1 MLMYAEIVG
10 PTSKGVDMVDR
21 IRRRAGIP
29 VLTNAE
35 NNRLHSGNVLTRRRR
50 ELACEG
56 IRWHDLVRHNNLQ
69 AVRDKF
75 QEYAVDANG
84 NVIRPTLLLYIRQI
98 KDGTYLYPIPDS
110 QMKVKEGCMYKMKRI
125 VKN

>member
-1 MLMYAEIVG
+1 
-10 PTSKGVDMVDR
+10 MVDR

-35 NNRLHSGNVLTRRRR
+35 KEPAAFRECVDKERRR

-84 NVIRPTLLLYIRQI
+84 NVIRPTFVIV
-98 KDGTYLYPIPDS
+98 YPANKRMELISILFPDS
-110 QMKVKEGCMYKMKRI
+110 QMKSEKRGCMYK
-125 VKN
+125 NEA

>member
-1 MLMYAEIVG
+1 MQEY
-10 PTSKGVDMVDR
+10 
-21 IRRRAGIP
+21 
-29 VLTNAE
+29 
-35 NNRLHSGNVLTRRRR
+35 RLLTRPEKEPAAFRECVDKERRR

-84 NVIRPTLLLYIRQI
+84 NVIRPTLLLYILANKGWNLSLSYSR
-98 KDGTYLYPIPDS
+98 S
-110 QMKVKEGCMYKMKRI
+110 QMKVKEGLYVQNEAYR
-125 VKN
+125 